1 MKESEIIVI
10 NEKEYICFKTIEDNG
25 NKYVYLISNFKPAEI
40 KFAKELD
47 DERLEIINDKSE
59 KEYVSSLLEE

>member
-25 NKYVYLISNFKPAEI
+25 IKYVYLISNFKPAEV

-47 DERLEIINDKSE
+47 DEKLEIINNKAE
-59 KEYVSSLLEE
+59 KEYASSLLEK